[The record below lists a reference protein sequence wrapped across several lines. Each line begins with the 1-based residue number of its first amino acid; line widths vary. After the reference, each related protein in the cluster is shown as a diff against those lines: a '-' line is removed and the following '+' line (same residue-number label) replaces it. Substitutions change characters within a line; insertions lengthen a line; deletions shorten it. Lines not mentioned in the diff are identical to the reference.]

1 MASHRFI
8 GWCATLLL
16 TLCASAQAAQLTGDP
31 QPDPQYPPAMAELT
45 ILSNGS
51 RMPAL
56 LYQANGAGPHPTVL
70 LLHGFPGNEKNLDI
84 AQVLRRD
91 GFNVLFFHYR
101 GAWGTEGTT
110 QSTNWMTM
118 YWPHWH
124 SCETPQTL
132 QRCVL
137 IATDYRCW
145 ASAGSGQSGREANLC
160 RGDLPLF
167 HCSSALLYG
176 WAASLRKRVVVN
188 PLSFKIP
195 LVWIGY
201 YRFQLRY
208 LQTS

>member
-101 GAWGTEGTT
+101 GAWGAEGDYSIN
-110 QSTNWMTM
+110 QLDDDVLAALAFLRNPANAAALRINSDRL
-118 YWPHWH
+118 
-124 SCETPQTL
+124 SL
-132 QRCVL
+132 LGQRWQRAV
-137 IATDYRCW
+137 RMR
-145 ASAGSGQSGREANLC
+145 S
-160 RGDLPLF
+160 
-167 HCSSALLYG
+167 
-176 WAASLRKRVVVN
+176 
-188 PLSFKIP
+188 
-195 LVWIGY
+195 
-201 YRFQLRY
+201 
-208 LQTS
+208 